1 MMCVSRSAYLCFLC
15 QKRLCDCLPYTTGST
30 RYQRHLTSQI
40 HCNGMRAYQFTA
52 SINDEVNEAFWVSV
66 EEALVFSLLL
76 SLSLPSPTSL
86 SQSAEWIAIFACSLS
101 PFSLYAKEIEI
112 DILWWSAAKNAARS
126 KSRVIPTNFWLL
138 AADGKCKIVI
148 VTSRKF
154 SFNFCMVFCSINPN
168 SLTKTEKYS
177 KHFLNRKKC
186 HWMRIACQVRLP
198 YKLIVIFCVLCIARE
213 CQSIAYIGN
222 LTKSRTF
229 FIHNFYVTDT
239 FWKDSVQYN
248 GDAIVLGVFFFYY
261 RHKCLFLHSLTY
273 SSI

>member
-1 MMCVSRSAYLCFLC
+1 MICVSRSAYLCFLC

-52 SINDEVNEAFWVSV
+52 SINDEVNEALSERWGSSRF
-66 EEALVFSLLL
+66 LPPPL
-76 SLSLPSPTSL
+76 SLFHHLYL
-86 SQSAEWIAIFACSLS
+86 SVTAEWIAIFACSLS

-154 SFNFCMVFCSINPN
+154 SFHFCMVFCSINPN

-177 KHFLNRKKC
+177 KHFLNRKIINTSNATEC
-186 HWMRIACQVRLP
+186 ASHE
-198 YKLIVIFCVLCIARE
+198 IF
-213 CQSIAYIGN
+213 QM
-222 LTKSRTF
+222 
-229 FIHNFYVTDT
+229 
-239 FWKDSVQYN
+239 
-248 GDAIVLGVFFFYY
+248 
-261 RHKCLFLHSLTY
+261 
-273 SSI
+273 SS

>member
-1 MMCVSRSAYLCFLC
+1 MICVSRSAYLCFLC

-101 PFSLYAKEIEI
+101 PFSLYAKEEIEI

-177 KHFLNRKKC
+177 KHFLNRKFIDTSNATEC
-186 HWMRIACQVRLP
+186 ASHE
-198 YKLIVIFCVLCIARE
+198 IF
-213 CQSIAYIGN
+213 QM
-222 LTKSRTF
+222 
-229 FIHNFYVTDT
+229 
-239 FWKDSVQYN
+239 
-248 GDAIVLGVFFFYY
+248 
-261 RHKCLFLHSLTY
+261 
-273 SSI
+273 SS

>member
-1 MMCVSRSAYLCFLC
+1 MICVSRSAYLCFLC

-66 EEALVFSLLL
+66 EEALVFSPLL

-86 SQSAEWIAIFACSLS
+86 SRSLS

-177 KHFLNRKKC
+177 KRFLNRKIINTSNATEC
-186 HWMRIACQVRLP
+186 ASHE
-198 YKLIVIFCVLCIARE
+198 IF
-213 CQSIAYIGN
+213 QM
-222 LTKSRTF
+222 
-229 FIHNFYVTDT
+229 
-239 FWKDSVQYN
+239 
-248 GDAIVLGVFFFYY
+248 
-261 RHKCLFLHSLTY
+261 
-273 SSI
+273 SS